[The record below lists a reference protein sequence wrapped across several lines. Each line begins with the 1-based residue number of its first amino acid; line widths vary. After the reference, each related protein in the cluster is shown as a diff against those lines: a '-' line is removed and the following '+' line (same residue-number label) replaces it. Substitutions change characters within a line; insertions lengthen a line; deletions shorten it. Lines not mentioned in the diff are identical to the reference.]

1 MQQKLKWKIVF
12 ILICLDLAVW
22 QMYPLSNLNL
32 GLDLQGGMHL
42 VLSVDGDKAVE
53 TIINQRI
60 KDIEDLLK
68 KKVARDIKIIRLKTD
83 EIKLEVLNSKIDI
96 AMNIIEE
103 GKEWGNVGS
112 IEKKGT
118 DKEKVTLHYRF
129 SPREAR
135 RIKEYAI
142 DQALETI
149 RNRVDEFG
157 VAEPSIQRQGKD
169 KIIVQLAG
177 IKDPERAKQL
187 IGRTALLEFRLVS
200 DSPMDL
206 KKALNGERVPQY
218 ELMYMQEDKEKIP
231 LLVKKKAELTGA
243 NLIDAYVGFTSN
255 MGKPIVHLR
264 FDRKGAAIFARVT
277 GENINR
283 KLAIVLDGKV
293 YSAPVIRSRIPQGQ
307 AIIEGRFTQDE
318 AKDLAI
324 VLRAGA
330 LPAPVVIEEER
341 IVGPSLGQ
349 DSIERGIWAGILAGI
364 LVMGFMA
371 LYYRRS
377 GLIANFALILNI
389 IIMLGIFSALDV
401 TITLPGIAGI
411 ILTIGMAVDANILIF
426 ERIREEYIK
435 GKPVRLSISNGFQ
448 RAVITILDS
457 NLTTLIAGL
466 ILFRFGTGPIRG
478 FAVTLSVGILVN
490 IFTAVFVSR
499 VIFDILFSSPRVER
513 LSI

>member
-1 MQQKLKWKIVF
+1 MQQKAKWKIFF
-12 ILICLDLAVW
+12 ILVCLALAVW
-22 QMYPLSNLNL
+22 QMYPLSKLKL

-53 TIINQRI
+53 TIINQRV
-60 KDIEDLLK
+60 KDIEDTLK
-68 KKVARDIKIIRLKTD
+68 RKKIKDFEITRPGPDEFKLTLPRDKADSAKDIIK
-83 EIKLEVLNSKIDI
+83 
-96 AMNIIEE
+96 AE
-103 GKEWGNVGS
+103 GEWQ
-112 IEKKGT
+112 EKAP
-118 DKEKVTLHYRF
+118 LHYRF
-129 SPREAR
+129 SSKEAK

-157 VAEPSIQRQGKD
+157 VAEPAIQRQGKD

-177 IKDPERAKQL
+177 IKNPGRAKQL
-187 IGRTALLEFRLVS
+187 LGRTALLEFKLVN
-200 DSPMDL
+200 DNEQEV
-206 KKALNGERVPQY
+206 KKALSGGLVPQH
-218 ELMYMQEDKEKIP
+218 EIMYMEKEDDKRKPAKIP
-231 LLVKKKAELTGA
+231 LLIRKKAELTGA
-243 NLIDAYVGFTSN
+243 NLVDAYVGFTSN
-255 MGKPIVHLR
+255 MGRPVVHLK

-277 GENINR
+277 GENIDKR
-283 KLAIVLDGKV
+283 LAIVLDGKV

-307 AIIEGRFTQDE
+307 AIIEGRFTQVE
-318 AKDLAI
+318 AKDLAV

-349 DSIERGIWAGILAGI
+349 DSIDRGIWAGGLAGI
-364 LVMGFMA
+364 LVMGFMT

-377 GLIANFALILNI
+377 GLVANFALIVNI
-389 IIMLGIFSALDV
+389 IIMLGIFSTLDV

-426 ERIREEYIK
+426 ERIREEYRK
-435 GKPVRLSISNGFQ
+435 GKPIRLSISSGFQ
-448 RAVITILDS
+448 RAIITIFDS
-457 NLTTLIAGL
+457 NFTTLIAGL

-490 IFTAVFVSR
+490 LFTAVFVSR
-499 VIFDILFSSPRVER
+499 CVFDLIYSHPKIQK